1 MAMKVYS
8 VLMFITA
15 IAFGLVSV
23 LFLCGETGWLRS
35 FKMARYTDEKAYTK
49 LIGKSLLYMAFVM
62 IISGIVNIFT
72 KTVFFNNNTRRRL
85 YRYIHFAL
93 QKGSKVLLI

>member
-72 KTVFFNNNTRRRL
+72 KTVFSIIILSGGCIGIF
-85 YRYIHFAL
+85 I
-93 QKGSKVLLI
+93 LLCKKARKFY

>member
-35 FKMARYTDEKAYTK
+35 FKMARYTDEKAYAK

-62 IISGIVNIFT
+62 IISGMVNLFT
-72 KTVFFNNNTRRRL
+72 KTVFSIIILAGGF
-85 YRYIHFAL
+85 IGIFI
-93 QKGSKVLLI
+93 LLCKKARKFY